1 MSYEYSSWTEIK
13 LTVKVSSLDAATAI
27 MSAVDPGLM
36 IEDYSDFDLKS
47 VYGDLVDER
56 ILSADKS
63 IASVSVFLAEGG
75 DVDGTLAFI
84 RQRLAESSI
93 EGVLTTSGVKEEDF
107 ANAWR
112 QYYKP
117 LHIGNIVIV
126 PRWEQY
132 SPAEGEVIIRMDP
145 GMAFGTGSHE
155 TTRLVIGLLSDTVK
169 PGDRLLDVG
178 TGSGILAIT
187 ASKLGA
193 AECMAYDIDPVAVE
207 VAAENAAEN
216 GCTNVTTGT
225 SDLLHGVRAGK
236 YDVVCANI
244 VADIIIRMAPDIG
257 NFMHD
262 GSTLLA
268 SGIINERADDV
279 RSALEANGF
288 YIAKTLEDN
297 GWTALAVKKVVK

>member
-1 MSYEYSSWTEIK
+1 MSYEYSNWTEIK
-13 LTVKVSSLDAATAI
+13 LTVKTVCLDNAIAI

-56 ILSADKS
+56 ILSADKTM
-63 IASVSVFLAEGG
+63 ASVSVFLPEGG
-75 DVDGTLAFI
+75 DLDGTLSFI
-84 RQRLAESSI
+84 RERLAATSI
-93 EGVLTTSGVKEEDF
+93 EGVISTSGVKEEDF

-117 LHIGNIVIV
+117 LHIGRIVIV
-126 PRWEQY
+126 PKWENY
-132 SPAEGEVIIRMDP
+132 EPRDGEIIIGMDP

-155 TTRLVIGLLSDTVK
+155 TTRLVIGLLEETVK
-169 PGDRLLDVG
+169 PGDNVLDVG
-178 TGSGILAIT
+178 TGSGILAVC

-193 AECMAYDIDPVAVE
+193 AHCRAYDIDPVAIE

-216 GCTNVTTGT
+216 GCENIEVGR
-225 SDLLHGVRAGK
+225 SDLLAGVAAGQ

-257 NFMHD
+257 RFMHD
-262 GSTLLA
+262 RSTLLA
-268 SGIINERADDV
+268 SGIINERAADV
-279 RSALEANGF
+279 IEALEGNGL
-288 YIAKTLEDN
+288 YVARALEDN
-297 GWTALAVKKVVK
+297 GWTALAVKKLI

>member
-13 LTVKVSSLDAATAI
+13 LTVKVTSLDAATAI

-63 IASVSVFLAEGG
+63 IASVSVFLPEGG

-84 RQRLAESSI
+84 RSRLAESSI
-93 EGVLTTSGVKEEDF
+93 EGVLATAGVKEEDF

-126 PRWEQY
+126 PKWEEY
-132 SPAEGEVIIRMDP
+132 EARDGEIIIRMDP

-155 TTRLVIGLLSDTVK
+155 TTRLVIGLLRDTVK
-169 PGDRLLDVG
+169 PGDSVLDVG
-178 TGSGILAIT
+178 TGSGILAVC

-193 AECMAYDIDPVAVE
+193 AECMAYDIDPIAVE

-225 SDLLHGVRAGK
+225 SDLLHGVRVGK

-279 RSALEANGF
+279 RAALGANGF
-288 YIAKTLEDN
+288 YIDRALVDN
-297 GWTALAVKKVVK
+297 GWTALAVKKQA

>member
-155 TTRLVIGLLSDTVK
+155 TTRLVIGLLRDTVK

-216 GCTNVTTGT
+216 GCENVKTGT
-225 SDLLHGVRAGK
+225 SDLLHGVAAGE

-257 NFMHD
+257 GFMHD

-279 RSALEANGF
+279 RAALEANGF
-288 YIAKTLEDN
+288 YIDRTLEDN
-297 GWTALAVKKVVK
+297 GWTALAVKKQA

>member
-13 LTVKVSSLDAATAI
+13 LTVKVLSLDAATAI

-155 TTRLVIGLLSDTVK
+155 TTRLVIGLLRDTVK

-216 GCTNVTTGT
+216 GCENVKTGT
-225 SDLLHGVRAGK
+225 SDLLHGVAAGE

-257 NFMHD
+257 GFMHD

-279 RSALEANGF
+279 RAALEANGF
-288 YIAKTLEDN
+288 YIDRTLEDN
-297 GWTALAVKKVVK
+297 GWTALAVKKQA

>member
-13 LTVKVSSLDAATAI
+13 LTVKVTSLDAATAI

-63 IASVSVFLAEGG
+63 IASVSVFLPQDG

-84 RQRLAESSI
+84 RSRLAESSI
-93 EGVLTTSGVKEEDF
+93 EGMLATSGVKEEDF

-126 PRWEQY
+126 PKWEEY
-132 SPAEGEVIIRMDP
+132 EAKDGEIIIRMDP

-155 TTRLVIGLLSDTVK
+155 TTRLVIGLLGDTVK
-169 PGDRLLDVG
+169 PGDSVLDVG
-178 TGSGILAIT
+178 TGSGILAVC

-193 AECMAYDIDPVAVE
+193 AECFAYDIDPIAVE

-216 GCTNVTTGT
+216 GCANVTTGT
-225 SDLLHGVRAGK
+225 SDLLYGVRAGK

-257 NFMHD
+257 KFMHD

-268 SGIINERADDV
+268 SGIINERAEDV
-279 RSALEANGF
+279 KKALLENGLWVVRDL
-288 YIAKTLEDN
+288 TDN
-297 GWTALAVKKVVK
+297 GWTALAVKKQA

>member
-155 TTRLVIGLLSDTVK
+155 TTRLVIGLLRDTVK

-216 GCTNVTTGT
+216 GCENVKTGT
-225 SDLLHGVRAGK
+225 SDLLHGVAAGE

-257 NFMHD
+257 GFMHD

-279 RSALEANGF
+279 RAALEANGF
-288 YIAKTLEDN
+288 YIDRTLEDN
-297 GWTALAVKKVVK
+297 GWTALAVNKQA

>member
-216 GCTNVTTGT
+216 GCENVKTGT
-225 SDLLHGVRAGK
+225 SDLLHGVAAGE

-257 NFMHD
+257 RFMHD

-268 SGIINERADDV
+268 SGIINERAADV
-279 RSALEANGF
+279 TQALKANGF

>member
-13 LTVKVSSLDAATAI
+13 LTVKVTSLDAATAI

-63 IASVSVFLAEGG
+63 IASVSVFLPEGG

-84 RQRLAESSI
+84 RSRLAESSI
-93 EGVLTTSGVKEEDF
+93 EGVLATAGVKEEDF

-126 PRWEQY
+126 PKWEEY
-132 SPAEGEVIIRMDP
+132 EARDGEIIIRMDP

-155 TTRLVIGLLSDTVK
+155 TTRLVIGLLRDTVK
-169 PGDRLLDVG
+169 PGDSVLDVG
-178 TGSGILAIT
+178 TGSGILAVC

-193 AECMAYDIDPVAVE
+193 AECMAYDIDPIAVE

-279 RSALEANGF
+279 RAALEANGF
-288 YIAKTLEDN
+288 YIDRALVDN
-297 GWTALAVKKVVK
+297 GWTALAVKKQA

>member
-13 LTVKVSSLDAATAI
+13 LTVKVTSLDAATAI

-63 IASVSVFLAEGG
+63 IASVSVFLPEGG

-84 RQRLAESSI
+84 RSRLAGSSI
-93 EGVLTTSGVKEEDF
+93 EGMLTTAGVKEEDF

-126 PRWEQY
+126 PKWEEY
-132 SPAEGEVIIRMDP
+132 EAKDGEIIIRMDP

-169 PGDRLLDVG
+169 PGDRVLDVG
-178 TGSGILAIT
+178 TGSGILAVC

-193 AECMAYDIDPVAVE
+193 AECMAYDIDPIAVE

-216 GCTNVTTGT
+216 GCDNVVTGT
-225 SDLLHGVRAGK
+225 SDLLRGVKEGK

-257 NFMHD
+257 RFMHE

-268 SGIINERADDV
+268 SGIINERAADV
-279 RSALEANGF
+279 TEALEANGLF
-288 YIAKTLEDN
+288 VSRALRDN
-297 GWTALAVKKVVK
+297 GWTALAVKKSV